1 MIICPGDGGLSHSF
15 RIEMDHFSIASYNTF
30 ALYTTSGPHTRVL
43 RPGFLVIHVALLASV
58 DSIQFPADG
67 GKRGNTLSAA
77 ALLPRRAVIGPFQGL
92 PVPKVHN
99 PFCPG

>member
-67 GKRGNTLSAA
+67 GQTGEHPFGRSLAA
-77 ALLPRRAVIGPFQGL
+77 TTSSDR
-92 PVPKVHN
+92 PVPRFTSAQG
-99 PFCPG
+99 P